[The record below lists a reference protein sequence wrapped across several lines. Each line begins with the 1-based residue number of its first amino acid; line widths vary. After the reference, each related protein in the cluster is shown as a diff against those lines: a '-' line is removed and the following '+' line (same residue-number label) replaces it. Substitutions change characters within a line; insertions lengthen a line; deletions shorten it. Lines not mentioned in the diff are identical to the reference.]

1 MWVDVHAFVR
11 ESLSM
16 STAPALRPS
25 PAVYEALFELAPDAI
40 LLVDT
45 DGRIAHVNA
54 HAEEVFGYRRDEV
67 IGRPIELFV
76 PERHRRAHAGH
87 RAGYARQPRTRSMG
101 QGLELVGRRK
111 DGSEVPVEIALAH
124 IATESGPMA
133 LAIVRDVSKR
143 RAAETALRRA
153 HDDLERRVAERTRE
167 LSDANRRLVE
177 EHAKLVRA
185 EKLSSIGLLAAGVAH
200 EINNPLSGVMGLVR
214 SLRQGTVPEPKRDEY
229 FETVRDGLERMRVTV
244 QGLLEYARPRA
255 PTRSRVDAVEMV
267 SACLRLVAPATR
279 KKDVAIEL
287 QIPGA
292 TRPLVHADRSQL
304 MQAVVNVVMN
314 AIYVAPAGS
323 TIDTVVV
330 ADGPRVGIR
339 VVDRGPGIPRDDLAR
354 VCDPFFSTKP
364 EGEGTGLGLAITLGI
379 LEAHGGELA
388 IDSEPGRGTAVT
400 LWLPT
405 LEGAFDHA

>member
-1 MWVDVHAFVR
+1 MNA
-11 ESLSM
+11 
-16 STAPALRPS
+16 APATYTHPS

-40 LLVDT
+40 LLVN
-45 DGRIAHVNA
+45 GAGCIAHVNA
-54 HAEEVFGYRRDEV
+54 HAEEIFGYRRDEV
-67 IGRPIELFV
+67 IGKPIEIFV
-76 PERHRRAHAGH
+76 PERERAAHAAH
-87 RAGYARQPRTRSMG
+87 RAGYAKHPRTRSMG

-124 IATESGPMA
+124 IDAGDGPMV

-153 HDDLERRVAERTRE
+153 HDELERRVAERTRE
-167 LSDANRRLVE
+167 LSEANRRLVE

-214 SLRQGTVPEPKRDEY
+214 SLRQGTVPEPKREEY
-229 FETVRDGLERMRVTV
+229 FETVREGLERMRATV
-244 QGLLEYARPRA
+244 QGLLDYARPRA
-255 PTRSRVDAVEMV
+255 PSRARVDAVDMV

-287 QIPGA
+287 RVPGGVS
-292 TRPLVHADRSQL
+292 PVVHADRSQL

-323 TIDTVVV
+323 AVDVAVVGE
-330 ADGPRVGIR
+330 GPRVGIR
-339 VVDRGPGIPRDDLAR
+339 VVDRGPGIPKADLAR

-388 IDSEPGRGTAVT
+388 IDSETGRGTAVT
-400 LWLPT
+400 LWLPI
-405 LEGAFDHA
+405 LPGALDHA